1 MVSSLSMMN
10 GRKIYFFQK
19 MKCDNQTLMQQLDS
33 FMLGS
38 NETIL
43 SQKLLGKQK
52 TDIFISFGLDWICFK
67 SFSKNHVHQQTNC
80 QKRLCSFVYLFSILS
95 WVKLIFF
102 SITQNWISRIVFSFR
117 FALIMISWNEY
128 WVYKACI
135 KFDEKWMSHFVV
147 SFMKKYI
154 KN

>member
-33 FMLGS
+33 IMLGS

-52 TDIFISFGLDWICFK
+52 TDICISFGLDWICFK

-102 SITQNWISRIVFSFR
+102 FNYTELNIPYCVLISLCTYNDLMKWILSIQS
-117 FALIMISWNEY
+117 M
-128 WVYKACI
+128 
-135 KFDEKWMSHFVV
+135 H
-147 SFMKKYI
+147 
-154 KN
+154 